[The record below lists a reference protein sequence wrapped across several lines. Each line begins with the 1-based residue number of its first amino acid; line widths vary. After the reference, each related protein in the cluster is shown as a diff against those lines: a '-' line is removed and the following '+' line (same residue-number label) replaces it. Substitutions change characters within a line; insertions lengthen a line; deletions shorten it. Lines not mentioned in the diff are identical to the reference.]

1 MTEEGD
7 IGHLS
12 ALVERAVAKAAADKE
27 TAATGG
33 EPQVPKQATRR
44 KVSRPKLLDDLA
56 RAHSRYHEAKARHDA
71 LHASGHG
78 LTFEQAQQRVE
89 SAQALLWRA
98 EATLDRES
106 AVAASL
112 PPGMKHEALEEARL
126 ARDHAAAALDGFK
139 LMADAL
145 SPEGGALRAEA
156 ANALDEAADALQK
169 AFDSARPPDPKKRK
183 SKSPRVLTSRDSRPV
198 DLGRFERWLRYRVDE
213 FDDFRDH
220 DEIAPSE
227 PAAGVNPAA
236 LAIGSGVPVERI
248 EDWIEAIRGDEEPS
262 GRRLPTKQQMRKCMD
277 YCADHLGYFE
287 PGLAAVNR
295 LVQHLFVV
303 MEQRGISN
311 ESLARATCLSAR
323 TIEAWGGTDPRR
335 SPRLQ
340 DVLACF
346 QELNLPLAPVSY
358 EADRAFQRG
367 AAEAMIASRTMQLP
381 K

>member
-1 MTEEGD
+1 MIDEGD
-7 IGHLS
+7 IGRLS
-12 ALVERAVAKAAADKE
+12 ALVERAAADA
-27 TAATGG
+27 AATGVG
-33 EPQVPKQATRR
+33 PSLPKQATRR
-44 KVSRPKLLDDLA
+44 KVSRRKLLDDLA
-56 RAHSRYHEAKARHDA
+56 RAEASYHEAKVRHDA
-71 LHASGHG
+71 LHHSGRG

-89 SAQALLWRA
+89 SSQALLRRA
-98 EATLDRES
+98 KATFDRER
-106 AVAASL
+106 AIAESL
-112 PPGMKHEALEEARL
+112 PAGIQNNALEEARL

-156 ANALDEAADALQK
+156 ANALDEAAEALQK

-198 DLGRFERWLRYRVDE
+198 DLDRFERWLLYRVDE
-213 FDDFRDH
+213 FNDFRDH

-236 LAIGSGVPVERI
+236 LALGSGVPVERI

-262 GRRLPTKQQMRKCMD
+262 GRRLPTRQQMQRCMD

-340 DVLACF
+340 DVLVCY

-358 EADRAFQRG
+358 EADRAFQNG
-367 AAEAMIASRTMQLP
+367 AVEALIASRTR
-381 K
+381 